1 MKDELIKS
9 LLNDIGYHIDYLQKV
24 NTNAIKLCESNIADK
39 FSEIIFTK
47 KNESREFENSNE
59 YVEKEMIYTA
69 GKITQLKEF
78 QRELKYLQENIN
90 DGVRSIINENLV

>member
-9 LLNDIGYHIDYLQKV
+9 LLNDISYHIDYLQKV

-39 FSEIIFTK
+39 FSGIIFNK
-47 KNESREFENSNE
+47 KNESQEFENSNE
-59 YVEKEMIYTA
+59 YIEKEMIYTA

-90 DGVRSIINENLV
+90 DGVRSIINENIV